1 MYRLMMG
8 LLLTV
13 TNMLN
18 ATTSDNT
25 ERLISS
31 NYDYDIEPA
40 ALDAIFYFSQED
52 EILVKLCE

>member
-1 MYRLMMG
+1 MG

-31 NYDYDIEPA
+31 NYG
-40 ALDAIFYFSQED
+40 LAILKDHEAEKKTSFT
-52 EILVKLCE
+52 

>member
-1 MYRLMMG
+1 MMG